1 MSLLPKKTTPQEWI
15 DVPLFGDID
24 PEPAKPQRSKKQD
37 ADAAGVKWKRRPKGA
52 RQAQCQDCTAEHT
65 KGQREGIGL
74 ASYIRTEGTD
84 ERYLCF
90 QHRAEYGFAEDLGR
104 G

>member
-37 ADAAGVKWKRRPKGA
+37 DDALKVKWTRRPRTAK
-52 RQAQCQDCTAEHT
+52 QTSCQDCVKEHG
-65 KGQREGIGL
+65 KGLRDGIGL
-74 ASYIRTEGTD
+74 ASYIRTEGTSELYVCLQHKA
-84 ERYLCF
+84 ERS
-90 QHRAEYGFAEDLGR
+90 QREELGR